1 MINSP
6 PSGRLDIYLPIAP
19 EITDNPVIFRELQRV
34 YTSLRSI
41 QAFCQYYQGQYTT
54 VNAPPYG
61 KGLMYFDT
69 TLNKLRVGGATAWET
84 VTSV

>member
-1 MINSP
+1 MISGQI
-6 PSGRLDIYLPIAP
+6 SGRLDIYLPIAP
-19 EITDNPVIFRELQRV
+19 EITDNPNTFKELQRIYV
-34 YTSLRSI
+34 ALRSI

-54 VNAPPYG
+54 VNAPPYV
-61 KGLMYFDT
+61 KGNMYFDL

>member
-1 MINSP
+1 MINGP
-6 PSGRLDIYLPIAP
+6 TSGKLDIYLPIAP
-19 EITDNPVIFRELQRV
+19 EITTDTTMFRELQRI

-54 VNAPPYG
+54 ASAPPYV
-61 KGLMYFDT
+61 KGNMYFDL
-69 TLNKLRVGGATAWET
+69 TLNKLRVGGVAAWET